1 MSFGGVYVA
10 ATRQHVGKTSSSLGL
25 VAGLQRIFT
34 GKGVG
39 FIKPM
44 GQSHVE
50 HVNDDGSKV
59 LIDKDCPLFSDLL
72 GCRGTPTDMSPLVVP
87 RGYTKA
93 FVDLDD
99 AGRARRRG
107 EELARIRAAHGRIA
121 DDSEFVVAEGTG
133 HTAVGSILGLNNA
146 TLATAL
152 GLPMV
157 LVVNGGIGSSF
168 DEFALNHALI
178 ERTGGHLCG
187 VLVNKVAPTKL
198 DTVRDYLG
206 RLLDRQD
213 VPLLG
218 VVPDR
223 EFFASPTISD
233 YKRLF
238 QSDLLAPVPP
248 PADVAS
254 RHFSA
259 VRLATASI
267 AHFLR
272 NFKTAEPDSL
282 WIMNQTRADLILALA
297 SGAAEYERA
306 TGAPYPGGLILTG
319 RPHEKYPRGMHPD
332 ITEFVLNGSSFPI
345 LFAGKSTHEVMS
357 NIDRFTSKLNVEDEL
372 RARAVID
379 HYSNHVDF
387 DLLLER
393 VERYRTRLAGY

>member
-50 HVNDDGSKV
+50 HVNDDGSRV

-152 GLPMV
+152 DLPML
-157 LVVNGGIGSSF
+157 LVVNGGVGSAF

-178 ERTGGHLCG
+178 DRTGGALAG
-187 VLVNKVAPTKL
+187 VLVNKVAPDKI
-198 DTVRDYLG
+198 DTVRNYLG
-206 RLLDRQD
+206 ALLDRQG

-223 EFFASPTISD
+223 AFFSSPTVAD
-233 YKRLF
+233 YLRLF
-238 QSDLLAPVPP
+238 ETDVVAP
-248 PADVAS
+248 AAGDVRT
-254 RHFSA
+254 RHFEA
-259 VRLATASI
+259 VRLACGST

-272 NFKTAEPDSL
+272 KFKRSHPATL
-282 WIMNQTRADLILALA
+282 WVIHQSRADLILALA
-297 SGAAEYERA
+297 SGAAARERES
-306 TGAPYPGGLILTG
+306 GDPYAGGLVLTG
-319 RPHEKYPRGMHPD
+319 RPHERYPDGMDPE
-332 ITEFVLNGSSFPI
+332 IAEFVLSAASYPI
-345 LFAGKSTHEVMS
+345 FLSREASDRTVS
-357 NIDRFTSKLNVEDEL
+357 LIDRFTAKLSVQDEV
-372 RARAVID
+372 RARAVVD
-379 HYSNHVDF
+379 HYSDHVDF
-387 DLLLER
+387 GLLLDR
-393 VERYRTRLAGY
+393 VEKHRARAAAY

>member
-50 HVNDDGSKV
+50 HVNDDGSRV

-72 GCRGTPTDMSPLVVP
+72 GCRGTPTDMSPL
-87 RGYTKA
+87 
-93 FVDLDD
+93 
-99 AGRARRRG
+99 
-107 EELARIRAAHGRIA
+107 LARIRAAHGRIA

-152 GLPMV
+152 DLPML
-157 LVVNGGIGSSF
+157 LVVNGGVGSAF

-178 ERTGGHLCG
+178 DRTGGALAG
-187 VLVNKVAPTKL
+187 VLVNKVAPDKI
-198 DTVRDYLG
+198 DTVRTYLG
-206 RLLDRQD
+206 ALLDRQG

-223 EFFASPTISD
+223 AFFSSPTVAD
-233 YKRLF
+233 YLRLF
-238 QSDLLAPVPP
+238 ETDVVAP
-248 PADVAS
+248 AAGDVRT
-254 RHFSA
+254 RHFEA
-259 VRLATASI
+259 GRLACGST

-272 NFKTAEPDSL
+272 KFKRSHPATL
-282 WIMNQTRADLILALA
+282 WVIHQSRADLILALA
-297 SGAAEYERA
+297 SGAAARERES
-306 TGAPYPGGLILTG
+306 GEPYAGGRAAKESEIPNFKGSYLGRFPLAGGLVLTG
-319 RPHEKYPRGMHPD
+319 RPHERYPDGMDPE
-332 ITEFVLNGSSFPI
+332 IAEFVLSAASYPI
-345 LFAGKSTHEVMS
+345 FLSREASDRTVS
-357 NIDRFTSKLNVEDEL
+357 LIDRFTAKLSVQDEV
-372 RARAVID
+372 RARAVVD
-379 HYSNHVDF
+379 HYSDHVDF
-387 DLLLER
+387 GLLLDR
-393 VERYRTRLAGY
+393 VEKHRARAAVY

>member
-146 TLATAL
+146 TLATGQEKGDSTSL
-152 GLPMV
+152 
-157 LVVNGGIGSSF
+157 
-168 DEFALNHALI
+168 
-178 ERTGGHLCG
+178 
-187 VLVNKVAPTKL
+187 
-198 DTVRDYLG
+198 
-206 RLLDRQD
+206 Q
-213 VPLLG
+213 
-218 VVPDR
+218 R
-223 EFFASPTISD
+223 ECSARARFKNSTN
-233 YKRLF
+233 
-238 QSDLLAPVPP
+238 
-248 PADVAS
+248 AS
-254 RHFSA
+254 RALREMIARQKISRNERETTEIGAFEVGNFAPFSCPGS
-259 VRLATASI
+259 RPRWTCPCSSSSTA
-267 AHFLR
+267 
-272 NFKTAEPDSL
+272 
-282 WIMNQTRADLILALA
+282 A
-297 SGAAEYERA
+297 SA
-306 TGAPYPGGLILTG
+306 
-319 RPHEKYPRGMHPD
+319 RPS
-332 ITEFVLNGSSFPI
+332 TSS
-345 LFAGKSTHEVMS
+345 
-357 NIDRFTSKLNVEDEL
+357 R
-372 RARAVID
+372 
-379 HYSNHVDF
+379 
-387 DLLLER
+387 
-393 VERYRTRLAGY
+393 

>member
-50 HVNDDGSKV
+50 HVNDDGSRV

-152 GLPMV
+152 DLPML
-157 LVVNGGIGSSF
+157 LVVNGGVGSAF

-178 ERTGGHLCG
+178 DRTGGALAG
-187 VLVNKVAPTKL
+187 VLVNK
-198 DTVRDYLG
+198 G
-206 RLLDRQD
+206 

-223 EFFASPTISD
+223 AFFSSPTVAD
-233 YKRLF
+233 YLRLF
-238 QSDLLAPVPP
+238 ETDVVAP
-248 PADVAS
+248 AAGDVRT
-254 RHFSA
+254 RHFEA
-259 VRLATASI
+259 VRLACGST

-272 NFKTAEPDSL
+272 KFKRSHPATL
-282 WIMNQTRADLILALA
+282 WVIHQSRADLILALA
-297 SGAAEYERA
+297 SGAAARERES
-306 TGAPYPGGLILTG
+306 GEPYAGGLVLTG
-319 RPHEKYPRGMHPD
+319 RPHERYPDGMDPE
-332 ITEFVLNGSSFPI
+332 IAEFVLSAASYPIFLSREAPDRTVSS
-345 LFAGKSTHEVMS
+345 STAS
-357 NIDRFTSKLNVEDEL
+357 AKLSV
-372 RARAVID
+372 
-379 HYSNHVDF
+379 
-387 DLLLER
+387 
-393 VERYRTRLAGY
+393 RTRF